1 MARQNDGDW
10 FSSDAPCSRTRCKLQ
25 PMPSC
30 CHCSQN
36 LQHSPARPTLGAT
49 VACSQRYLVAACAFV
64 CEHETDALDN
74 NLLLLKTLQCGA
86 CSARVVDG
94 TMRMLL
100 TLGIQ
105 SRNRLARKT
114 SHKKSTDIKST
125 NVPVPFAAFQSTMRS
140 MPRRPTSANKCAD
153 SGTNTFSQRC
163 FSWQLLKQRLQQ
175 EQSQEQ
181 SQEQQHISRSSTAA
195 HPSACGSGP
204 CQFPPGTSDRRQHL
218 ETPLPTC

>member
-49 VACSQRYLVAACAFV
+49 VTCSQRYLVAACAFV
-64 CEHETDALDN
+64 CENETDALDN

-105 SRNRLARKT
+105 SRHTLHEKT
-114 SHKKSTDIKST
+114 ATTKKALTSS
-125 NVPVPFAAFQSTMRS
+125 Q
-140 MPRRPTSANKCAD
+140 PTSLCHLQ
-153 SGTNTFSQRC
+153 FSNPQC
-163 FSWQLLKQRLQQ
+163 
-175 EQSQEQ
+175 
-181 SQEQQHISRSSTAA
+181 
-195 HPSACGSGP
+195 GP
-204 CQFPPGTSDRRQHL
+204 CQDGPRLQISVRILEQTFSANAVSPGN
-218 ETPLPTC
+218 C